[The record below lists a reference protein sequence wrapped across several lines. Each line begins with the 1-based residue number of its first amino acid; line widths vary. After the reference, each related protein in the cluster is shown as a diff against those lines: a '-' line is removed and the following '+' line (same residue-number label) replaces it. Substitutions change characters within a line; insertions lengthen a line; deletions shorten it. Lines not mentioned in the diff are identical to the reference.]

1 MLHRTVEDRA
11 ALETLDRVQRRSPD
25 VVIVEAPEAA

>member
-1 MLHRTVEDRA
+1 MLHRTVEDR